1 MNTPPETAF
10 IRDVTEQVWAGFLG
24 IPVCAAAVGPAP
36 AECAVRIGISGAWN
50 GTLTVSCSL
59 ELARKA
65 AAAMLGCAAA
75 EVDDDS
81 WRDAMS
87 EIANILG
94 GNLKAVLPGPS
105 QLGLP
110 EALDVRRIMPDPQA
124 VSFASAAG
132 PLHVSVLP
140 G

>member
-1 MNTPPETAF
+1 MNMPPEASF
-10 IRDVTEQVWAGFLG
+10 IRDVTEQVWSGFLG

-36 AECAVRIGISGAWN
+36 AECAVRVAISGAWN
-50 GTLTVSCSL
+50 GTVTLSCSR
-59 ELARKA
+59 ELARRA
-65 AAAMLGCAAA
+65 AAAMLGCAVPD
-75 EVDDDS
+75 VDEGS

-110 EALDVRRIMPDPQA
+110 EALDARAVTPDPQA

-132 PLHVSVLP
+132 PLHVSVRAC
-140 G
+140 